1 MGRMTVTL
9 AVSPSSLGP
18 HPSLMSYKIPIGL
31 TTYAGAEVT
40 SESSWITIGRW
51 LDGVASSQIWRQ
63 EARSFSAWLSAQAER
78 LGLGDASLWRFLT
91 AARNLEVIR
100 GDLAMHLGEKSEVP
114 GIAEMVSPE
123 SIELACKIRRF
134 APVDELLPLFALLL
148 QGEVSRADL
157 RRIWA
162 RYRDMEGK
170 KQPRAIDT
178 PLRPP
183 PFISQQSV
191 DGAPTAAKEMGPTW
205 FADLAHVFGASAN
218 PRISR
223 EFHNP
228 RLVGSARSAAPLAD
242 RVLVTQDAEG
252 DPLRL
257 HALFDLKRSG
267 RKQLIGRIQTAL
279 PYVDAVW
286 LIQYER
292 LRETIWKGIAPL
304 AQVGVVSVEIDQNAS
319 GVVRALRVP
328 CPASSEEA
336 SIKAVALQSLLAAA
350 LIDEPLGSGVP
361 RKSGAI
367 QQAGSRGAELPATSS
382 RSVLPAGRAKHV
394 QLVEALVPKDVAA

>member
-1 MGRMTVTL
+1 MRVTL

-31 TTYAGAEVT
+31 TTYAGTEVT

-51 LDGVASSQIWRQ
+51 LDGVAGSQIWRQ

-100 GDLAMHLGEKSEVP
+100 GDLAMHLGEDSEAP

-162 RYRDMEGK
+162 RYRDMEGE

-191 DGAPTAAKEMGPTW
+191 DGAPMAAKEMGPTW
-205 FADLAHVFGASAN
+205 FADLAHVFGTSAN

-228 RLVGSARSAAPLAD
+228 RLVGSAGSALDAPLAD
-242 RVLVTQDAEG
+242 RVLVTQEAQG

-319 GVVRALRVP
+319 GVVRALRAP
-328 CPASSEEA
+328 SAEYSASA
-336 SIKAVALQSLLAAA
+336 SAKAAALQSLLAVA
-350 LIDEPLGSGVP
+350 LTDDERPRRKEPWSLSAIRDFACSEIRGV
-361 RKSGAI
+361 
-367 QQAGSRGAELPATSS
+367 
-382 RSVLPAGRAKHV
+382 
-394 QLVEALVPKDVAA
+394 